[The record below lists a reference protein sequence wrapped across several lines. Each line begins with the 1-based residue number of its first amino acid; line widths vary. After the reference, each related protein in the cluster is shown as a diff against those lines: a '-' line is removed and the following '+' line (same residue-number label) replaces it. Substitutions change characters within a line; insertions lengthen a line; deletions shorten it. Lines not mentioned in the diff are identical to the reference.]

1 MKSHD
6 FPIRIFPWKILPDS
20 CPVNVRPRCQ
30 FDLCGGHAG
39 AQSLGRLAPVS
50 PVNCNKWVKGV

>member
-20 CPVNVRPRCQ
+20 
-30 FDLCGGHAG
+30 
-39 AQSLGRLAPVS
+39 S
-50 PVNCNKWVKGV
+50 PVTVPGANSTFVADTRVPKAWVAWRLFDRSS